1 MVGEQYARDGE
12 RRKKT
17 PYLCP
22 DLRRGERGAGAS
34 WSIAFFSMFGFR
46 PLLIGNSSTAGEKE

>member
-17 PYLCP
+17 PHLCP

-34 WSIAFFSMFGFR
+34 
-46 PLLIGNSSTAGEKE
+46 